1 MSELDPIAY
10 QDAVKEL
17 EAILKRIE
25 GEGVDLDA
33 LAKDVERAA
42 LLITLCR
49 DRIRSTE
56 AQIRNVVAELDEA
69 SS

>member
-1 MSELDPIAY
+1 MSELEPLAY

-33 LAKDVERAA
+33 LARDVERAA

>member
-1 MSELDPIAY
+1 MSELESLAY

-17 EAILKRIE
+17 ETILKRIE

-42 LLITLCR
+42 QLITLCR

-56 AQIRNVVAELDEA
+56 AQVRNVVAELDEA

>member
-1 MSELDPIAY
+1 MSELASLAY

-17 EAILKRIE
+17 ETILKRIE

-42 LLITLCR
+42 QLITLCR

-56 AQIRNVVAELDEA
+56 AQVRNVVAELDEA

>member
-1 MSELDPIAY
+1 MSELDALPY

-17 EAILKRIE
+17 ETILKRIE

-33 LAKDVERAA
+33 LARDVERAA
-42 LLITLCR
+42 VLITLCR

-56 AQIRNVVAELDEA
+56 AQVRTVVAELEEA

>member
-1 MSELDPIAY
+1 MSELDALAY

-17 EAILKRIE
+17 ETILKRIE

-33 LAKDVERAA
+33 LARDVERAA
-42 LLITLCR
+42 VLITLCR
-49 DRIRSTE
+49 DRIRATE
-56 AQIRNVVAELDEA
+56 AQVRTVVAELEEA